1 MGRKQHP
8 QPAARNQRNI
18 KVAGAVDEFRKAPQ
32 TSAPIGVLRLSRQI
46 HRRPHKLQAHA
57 GRPNKRRIVAPNRC
71 RTACELSADRSVERV
86 DDEHRPPS
94 ERGRPCVVGAV
105 PPMRPIRLFPHRG
118 GGSSHGCSA
127 RVPTRKHGQ
136 CPDDHRSASVFWYVL
151 PAELQLSSGGRSFGS
166 SCQRIMT
173 SETLT
178 AAAKQRP

>member
-1 MGRKQHP
+1 MPAGKQE
-8 QPAARNQRNI
+8 A
-18 KVAGAVDEFRKAPQ
+18 
-32 TSAPIGVLRLSRQI
+32 
-46 HRRPHKLQAHA
+46 HRRPKSLQ
-57 GRPNKRRIVAPNRC
+57 
-71 RTACELSADRSVERV
+71 TACELSADRSVERV

-94 ERGRPCVVGAV
+94 ERSSMCRWRCAANASG
-105 PPMRPIRLFPHRG
+105 RLFPHRG